1 MESKKLTLRQWSGLL
16 LIGLCGQLAWCIE
29 NNYINMWV
37 YSQSSSTSAIT
48 WMSVFSAI
56 AATLTTIFM
65 GALSDKLGNR
75 KTFIAV
81 GYVVW
86 GLSVV
91 SFSFINRDNMSALF
105 GDANA
110 VLGVGIFMV
119 VLDCIMTFFG
129 STSNDACFNARV
141 TEITTSENRGKVE
154 TALSVLPLFA
164 NVIVLLVAGIFGAN
178 AQLSDTQKSQISA
191 GESTASFLKM
201 PWFYF
206 FLAFGLL
213 MVIVG
218 MVSLFLLEKDK
229 IAPKKDTKYWS
240 NLVYGFKPSVIKK
253 NPKLYIALLGF
264 MAFNTAINCFMPFY
278 MVYFQNDTQ
287 YGGAGVG
294 SGTNFFICLG
304 SILIA
309 ASLLAIIVGLFM
321 DKIGKMKLLLPALA
335 LTGLGLLLMY
345 FSHALWAYIIS
356 GILMMGGYLISTAIL
371 GAIIR
376 DETPTD
382 QVGLF
387 QGVRMVFVVL
397 IPFAVGTP
405 ITNLVFQLS
414 GITYTDSYNQTS
426 PAPTAVMFLVA
437 LGFIVLALAPSLWLI
452 LREKKN
458 PKVLVPS
465 SKEETKRESDKTPHQ
480 P

>member
-1 MESKKLTLRQWSGLL
+1 MESKNLTARQWVSLL

-86 GLSVV
+86 GVSVV
-91 SFSFINRDNMSALF
+91 SFSFINRDNMAALF
-105 GDANA
+105 GDSNA

-119 VLDCIMTFFG
+119 VLDCVMTFFG

-141 TEITTSENRGKVE
+141 TEITNSQNRGKVE

-164 NVIVLLVAGIFGAN
+164 NVIVLFVALIFGAN
-178 AQLSDTQKSQISA
+178 AQLSEDQKKAILP
-191 GESTASFLKM
+191 GESSASFLKM

-206 FLAFGLL
+206 FLAFGVL
-213 MVIVG
+213 MILVG
-218 MVSLFLLEKDK
+218 IISLFLLEKDK
-229 IAPKKDTKYWS
+229 IAPKKDAKYWS
-240 NLVYGFKPSVIKK
+240 SLIYGFKPSVIKK

-278 MVYFQNDTQ
+278 MVFFQNSKT
-287 YGGAGVG
+287 YGGAGIG
-294 SGTNFFICLG
+294 SGTDFFVCLG

-335 LTGLGLLLMY
+335 LTGVGLLLMY
-345 FSHALWAYIIS
+345 FSHDEWAYIVS

-376 DETPTD
+376 DETPAD

-405 ITNLVFQLS
+405 ITNLAFTLS

-426 PAPTAVMFLVA
+426 PAPTAIMFLVA
-437 LGFIVLALAPSLWLI
+437 LAFIVLAIVPSLWLI
-452 LREKKN
+452 LREKKSLKAPTN
-458 PKVLVPS
+458 PA
-465 SKEETKRESDKTPHQ
+465 KE
-480 P
+480 